1 MSLWTDRTVKEL
13 LARVSELERRMD
25 EKYEPRPAIGFHNPA
40 GDEVAMLTARYT
52 EKFGKKPHH
61 WMKPESIAEALK

>member
-13 LARVSELERRMD
+13 MARVSELERRMD
-25 EKYEPRPAIGFHNPA
+25 GPSGPVFTPTAEDPMGCTASDLA
-40 GDEVAMLTARYT
+40 ARYT

-61 WMKPESIAEALK
+61 FMKPESIREALK